1 MAKICSNCGKELSD
15 NAVFCTECGT
25 KLAIDPVAVSAE
37 PEASPISEPQEA
49 VQPVEEKKEV
59 AQPQPTPAP
68 PPKATQ
74 PKVAPAKA
82 QKAAD
87 IPPVGKYAPTSVMA
101 FFGMI
106 VLFSIPIIGWITCFV
121 LCFAAKKQSTKNFAR
136 ALTIL
141 FLVCVILI
149 SILTVITVLV
159 LPKLIDYVA
168 VCAGDWVVSVVTD
181 VLEEYTGEE
190 FTKEDLY
197 DLLEDAGIEL
207 NPDFDRNDFTDESQG
222 DEYWNGEAEYSANDG
237 FYWEG
242 AVEYSTDDGNTT
254 VTVFPMF

>member
-1 MAKICSNCGKELSD
+1 MAKICSNCGKELND

-25 KLAIDPVAVSAE
+25 KLVQEPVAVSAE
-37 PEASPISEPQEA
+37 PEASPICEPQEA
-49 VQPVEEKKEV
+49 AQPVEEKKET
-59 AQPQPTPAP
+59 APPQPQPAP
-68 PPKATQ
+68 VPT
-74 PKVAPAKA
+74 PKVTQSKPATAPAKA
-82 QKAAD
+82 QKATD
-87 IPPVGKYAPTSVMA
+87 VPPVGKYAPTSVMA

-106 VLFSIPIIGWITCFV
+106 ILFSVPIIGWITCFV

-141 FLVCVILI
+141 FLVCVILL

-168 VCAGDWVVSVVTD
+168 VRAGDWIVSVVTD

-190 FTKEDLY
+190 FTREDLL

-207 NPDFDRNDFTDESQG
+207 KPDFYRNEATDESQG
-222 DEYWNGEAEYSANDG
+222 NEYWNGEAEYS
-237 FYWEG
+237 
-242 AVEYSTDDGNTT
+242 TDDSNAA
-254 VTVFPMF
+254 VPVYPMF